1 MKKKVLVSAC
11 LLGKNCRFNGGHSYL
26 PDLEGLDVDFI
37 PVCPEEAG
45 NLGTPR
51 PAAEMQG
58 SAENI
63 LSGIER
69 VLTNDGDDI
78 TEKFI
83 QGSEESLEKGLNS
96 GAEVA
101 ILKSRSPSC
110 GIGGVYDGTFTHSL
124 TDGNGIFAHLC
135 QNSGITCISSDDSDQ
150 IKKTLEKLK

>member
-11 LLGKNCRFNGGHSYL
+11 LLGKNCRFNGGHSHL

-51 PAAEMQG
+51 PAAEMRD
-58 SAENI
+58 SAESI
-63 LSGIER
+63 LNGNGS
-69 VLTNDGDDI
+69 VVDNDGKDV

-83 QGSEESLEKGLNS
+83 QGAEESLKTGINS
-96 GAEVA
+96 DAEFA

-110 GIGGVYDGTFTHSL
+110 GFGKIYDGSFTNSL
-124 TDGNGIFAHLC
+124 IDGDGIFVHLC
-135 QNSGITCISSDDSDQ
+135 RQKGIHCISSDDLDR
-150 IKKTLEKLK
+150 IKNTSEKLK

>member
-1 MKKKVLVSAC
+1 MKKRVLVSAC
-11 LLGKNCRFNGGHSYL
+11 LLGKNCRFNGGHSHL
-26 PDLEGLDVDFI
+26 PDLADLDVDFI

-63 LSGIER
+63 LSGIEH

-83 QGSEESLEKGLNS
+83 QGSEKSLEKGITS
-96 GAEVA
+96 GVEFA

-110 GIGGVYDGTFTHSL
+110 GIGEIYDGTFTHSL
-124 TDGNGIFAHLC
+124 LEGDGIFTLLC
-135 QNSGITCISSDDSDQ
+135 RQSGITCVPSDDSNQ

>member
-11 LLGKNCRFNGGHSYL
+11 LLGKNCRFNGGHSHL
-26 PDLEGLDVDFI
+26 PDLEDLDVDFI

-69 VLTNDGDDI
+69 VLTNDGNDV

-83 QGSEESLEKGLNS
+83 QGAEESLKTGITS
-96 GAEVA
+96 GAEMA

-110 GIGGVYDGTFTHSL
+110 GIGGVYDGTFTNSL
-124 TDGNGIFAHLC
+124 IDGDGIFAHLC
-135 QNSGITCISSDDSDQ
+135 QKSGINCISSDDSDQ
-150 IKKTLEKLK
+150 IKETLEKLK

>member
-11 LLGKNCRFNGGHSYL
+11 LLGKNCRFNGEHSHL
-26 PDLEGLDVDFI
+26 PDLENLDVDFI

-69 VLTNDGDDI
+69 VLTNDGHDV
-78 TEKFI
+78 TGKFI
-83 QGSEESLEKGLNS
+83 QGAENSLKIGINS
-96 GAEVA
+96 KVEIA

-110 GIGGVYDGTFTHSL
+110 GVGAIYDGTFTYSL
-124 TDGNGIFAHLC
+124 IDGNGIFAHLC
-135 QNSGITCISSDDSDQ
+135 QKSGITCISSDDSYQ

>member
-11 LLGKNCRFNGGHSYL
+11 LLGKNCRFNGGHSHL
-26 PDLEGLDVDFI
+26 PDLEDLDVDFI

-63 LSGIER
+63 LSGIEH
-69 VLTNDGDDI
+69 VLTNDGDNI

-83 QGSEESLEKGLNS
+83 QGAKESLRKGLNS
-96 GAEVA
+96 GTEIA
-101 ILKSRSPSC
+101 ILKSSSPSC
-110 GIGGVYDGTFTHSL
+110 GIGAVYDGTFKFSL
-124 TDGNGIFAHLC
+124 TDGDGIFAYLC
-135 QNSGITCISSDDSDQ
+135 RKSGITCISSDDSNQ
-150 IKKTLEKLK
+150 IKNTLAKLK

>member
-11 LLGKNCRFNGGHSYL
+11 LLGKNCRYNGGHSRISEL
-26 PDLEGLDVDFI
+26 DELDVDFT

-63 LSGIER
+63 LSGIEY

-83 QGSEESLEKGLNS
+83 QGSEKSLEKGLNS

-110 GIGGVYDGTFTHSL
+110 GVGGVYDGTFTHSL
-124 TDGNGIFAHLC
+124 IDGNGIFAHLC
-135 QNSGITCISSDDSDQ
+135 LKSGITCISSDDSYQ

>member
-11 LLGKNCRFNGGHSYL
+11 LLGKNCRYNGGHSRISEL
-26 PDLEGLDVDFI
+26 DELDVDFI

-45 NLGTPR
+45 KLGTPR

-58 SAENI
+58 SSENI
-63 LSGIER
+63 LKGDALI
-69 VLTNDGDDI
+69 LTNDGNDV

-83 QGSEESLEKGLNS
+83 QGAEESLKTGIIS
-96 GAEVA
+96 GVEMA

-110 GIGGVYDGTFTHSL
+110 GIGTIYDGTFTHSL
-124 TDGNGIFAHLC
+124 IDGDGIFAHLC
-135 QNSGITCISSDDSDQ
+135 RKSGINCISSDDSNQ

>member
-1 MKKKVLVSAC
+1 M
-11 LLGKNCRFNGGHSYL
+11 
-26 PDLEGLDVDFI
+26 PDLENLDVDFI

-51 PAAEMQG
+51 PAAEMQD
-58 SAENI
+58 SAESI
-63 LSGIER
+63 LKGVGN

-96 GAEVA
+96 DAEVA

-110 GIGGVYDGTFTHSL
+110 GIGTIYDGTFTQSL
-124 TDGNGIFAHLC
+124 IDRDGIFAHLC
-135 QNSGITCISSDDSDQ
+135 QKSGINCISSDDSNQ

>member
-11 LLGKNCRFNGGHSYL
+11 LLGKNCRFNGGHSHL

-51 PAAEMQG
+51 PAAEMQD
-58 SAENI
+58 SAESIINGVG
-63 LSGIER
+63 S
-69 VLTNDGDDI
+69 VLTNDGDDV

-83 QGSEESLEKGLNS
+83 QGAEESLDRGLNS
-96 GAEVA
+96 EAEIA

-110 GIGGVYDGTFTHSL
+110 GIGRVYDGTFTSSL
-124 TDGNGIFAHLC
+124 IDGEGIFAHLC
-135 QNSGITCISSDDSDQ
+135 RKSGITCISSDDSNQ
-150 IKKTLEKLK
+150 IKKTLTKLK

>member
-11 LLGKNCRFNGGHSYL
+11 LLGKNCRFNGGHSHL
-26 PDLEGLDVDFI
+26 PDLENQDVDFI

-83 QGSEESLEKGLNS
+83 QGAEESLERGLNS
-96 GAEVA
+96 EAEIA
-101 ILKSRSPSC
+101 ILKSHSPSC
-110 GIGGVYDGTFTHSL
+110 GIGGVYDGTFTHGL

-135 QNSGITCISSDDSDQ
+135 QKSGITCISSDDPYQ

>member
-11 LLGKNCRFNGGHSYL
+11 LLGKNCRFNGGHSHL
-26 PDLEGLDVDFI
+26 PDLEDLDVDFI

-63 LSGIER
+63 FSGIEH

-83 QGSEESLEKGLNS
+83 QGSKESLEKGLNS
-96 GAEVA
+96 DAEVA

-110 GIGGVYDGTFTHSL
+110 GIGEVYDGTFSNSL
-124 TDGNGIFAHLC
+124 IDGDGIFAHLC
-135 QNSGITCISSDDSDQ
+135 RKSGINCISSDDSDQ
-150 IKKTLEKLK
+150 IKETLEKLK

>member
-11 LLGKNCRFNGGHSYL
+11 LLGKNCRFNGGHSHL

-37 PVCPEEAG
+37 PVCPEEEG

-51 PAAEMQG
+51 PAAEMQD
-58 SAENI
+58 SAESIINGVG
-63 LSGIER
+63 S
-69 VLTNDGDDI
+69 VLTNDGDDV

-83 QGSEESLEKGLNS
+83 QGAEESLDRGLNS
-96 GAEVA
+96 EAEIA

-124 TDGNGIFAHLC
+124 IDGDGIFAHLC
-135 QNSGITCISSDDSDQ
+135 RKSGITCVSSDDSNQ
-150 IKKTLEKLK
+150 IKKTLTKLK

>member
-11 LLGKNCRFNGGHSYL
+11 LLGKNCRFNGGHSHL
-26 PDLEGLDVDFI
+26 PDLEDLDVDFI
-37 PVCPEEAG
+37 PICPEEAG

-51 PAAEMQG
+51 PAAEMQD
-58 SAENI
+58 SAESI
-63 LSGIER
+63 LNGVGSI
-69 VLTNDGDDI
+69 LTNDGNNI

-110 GIGGVYDGTFTHSL
+110 GIGTIYDGTFTQSL
-124 TDGNGIFAHLC
+124 IDRDGIFAHLC
-135 QNSGITCISSDDSDQ
+135 RKSGINCISSDDSDQ
-150 IKKTLEKLK
+150 IKKTLEKLN